1 MSIALRKQKILAAV
15 IENYIATGEPVGSK
29 LLQNGDGFNV
39 SSATIRNELADLTA
53 SGYLRQP
60 HTSAGRVP
68 TELGYRYYVDNL
80 MTPKPLDEKL
90 RAYVTGRLDRS
101 ADAPEHVLS
110 TAVEVLS
117 ELCDT
122 AALATTPT
130 GEQARVYKIKF
141 VPTGRST
148 SMLVLITSQGMVK
161 SRLFRCDFD
170 ITPAMLN
177 VFDRALNEKAAG
189 LPLSGVNRA
198 FAQTFAAGF
207 GELGLLMPDMLMALM
222 DACSEA
228 AGVDVYVKGATKL
241 LSQRDYSLASA
252 RAVLELLDDNSE
264 RGKLLKGIPDDT
276 TIYIGRENLSPALRL
291 SSLVST
297 GYMITGRPAGLLAV
311 IGSVRTDY
319 ASTVSAVEF
328 TAGYVSEL
336 IDEIVSGQ
344 K

>member
-1 MSIALRKQKILAAV
+1 MSVALRKQKILAAV
-15 IENYIATGEPVGSK
+15 VENYIATGEPVGSK
-29 LLQNGDGFNV
+29 FLQNGDGLNV

-53 SGYLRQP
+53 SGYLRQR

-68 TELGYRYYVDNL
+68 TEQGYRYYVDNL
-80 MTPKPLDEKL
+80 MKPVTLSEKL
-90 RAYVTGRLDRS
+90 KAYITGKLDRS

-110 TAVEVLS
+110 AAAEALS

-122 AALATTPT
+122 AALTTTPT
-130 GEQARVYKIKF
+130 GEGARVYRIKF

-189 LPLSGVNRA
+189 LPLTGVNRA

-222 DACSEA
+222 DACDEA
-228 AGVDVYVKGATKL
+228 AGLDVYVKGSTRL
-241 LSQRDYSLASA
+241 LSHSDYSLASA
-252 RAVLELLDDNSE
+252 RAVLELLDNNSE
-264 RGKLLKGIPDDT
+264 RGKLLKSIPDDT
-276 TIYIGRENLSPALRL
+276 NIYIGRENLSPALRL

-297 GYMITGRPAGLLAV
+297 KYRITDQPAGLMAV
-311 IGSVRTDY
+311 IAPIRTDY
-319 ASTVSAVEF
+319 AATVSAVEF
-328 TAGYVSEL
+328 TAKHAGEL